1 MKLRIVCFALC
12 LCAAALAQEG
22 ASPSEEQV
30 PSTSSGQAL
39 RPAQDDHQ
47 QLTGIGQ
54 PALSEVEQLKGENVR
69 LKLDSLDKQM
79 RLMQEQYARL
89 QEAQRALVGE
99 LQALDAEILR
109 ARGLPM
115 QEHRVN
121 WQEGK
126 IEPTTPRTGA
136 PAARQENKQ

>member
-1 MKLRIVCFALC
+1 MKKLLADLLLV
-12 LCAAALAQEG
+12 LCASVVLAVGQES
-22 ASPSEEQV
+22 ADPSFPGERGPRDDSMV
-30 PSTSSGQAL
+30 L
-39 RPAQDDHQ
+39 R
-47 QLTGIGQ
+47 
-54 PALSEVEQLKGENVR
+54 EVETLKGENVR

-99 LQALDAEILR
+99 LQALDAEILK

-126 IEPTTPRTGA
+126 IEPATARTGV
-136 PAARQENKQ
+136 PAAPQEKKQ